1 MDRINRFI
9 LGLVRITEGASA
21 VLIGVVVAANAA
33 QIFCRYVLVRPLSFT
48 DETMRFSMVWV
59 AFLAGSAL
67 VFRRE
72 HMAANL
78 FDNPRLGMLRR
89 LMGMVVLLAIL
100 GFSVALTWFGWPL
113 ALRNARQLSPS
124 AQIPMIWPYIAVPVG
139 GALMALYAAW
149 LLALSV
155 AGRIDAM
162 ALPIDDETEHD
173 LVEHGA

>member
-1 MDRINRFI
+1 MERVHRGI
-9 LGLVRITEGASA
+9 LGLVRLTEGAAA
-21 VLIGVVVAANAA
+21 VLIGVVVVANAA

-78 FDNPRLGMLRR
+78 FDNPRWGVWRR
-89 LMGMVVLLAIL
+89 IMGMVVLAAIL
-100 GFSVALTWFGWPL
+100 GFALALTWFGWPL
-113 ALRNARQLSPS
+113 ALRNAQQLSPS
-124 AQIPMIWPYIAVPVG
+124 AQIPMVWPYVAVPVG

-149 LLALSV
+149 LLVLSA
-155 AGRIDAM
+155 AGRIDSM
-162 ALPIDDETEHD
+162 AGPSDDEI
-173 LVEHGA
+173 